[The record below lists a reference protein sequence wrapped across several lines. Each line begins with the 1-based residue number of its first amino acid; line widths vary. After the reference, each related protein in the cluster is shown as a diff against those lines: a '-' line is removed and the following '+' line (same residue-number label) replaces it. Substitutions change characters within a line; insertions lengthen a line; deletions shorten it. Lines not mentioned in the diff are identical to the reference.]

1 MTPYGEYT
9 MQEFKTLELIG
20 MNTSEIIKAA
30 TLTAAEA
37 LGMEHRIGTIEEE
50 KLADMLILTADPTES
65 AEVLYDASN
74 IKYVIQGGRVV
85 VEDGSIKY

>member
-1 MTPYGEYT
+1 
-9 MQEFKTLELIG
+9 
-20 MNTSEIIKAA
+20 
-30 TLTAAEA
+30 
-37 LGMEHRIGTIEEE
+37 
-50 KLADMLILTADPTES
+50 MLILTADPTES